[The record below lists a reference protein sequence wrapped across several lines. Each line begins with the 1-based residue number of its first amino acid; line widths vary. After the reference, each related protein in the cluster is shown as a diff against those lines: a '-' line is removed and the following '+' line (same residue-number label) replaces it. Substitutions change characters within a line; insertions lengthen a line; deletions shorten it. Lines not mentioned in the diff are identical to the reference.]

1 MPATPL
7 RRMASLLR
15 PYLGRW
21 LLATALLLGGGGL
34 NLVLP
39 QGVRLALDQAV
50 ARGDLAYLDR
60 LVAMAMGLFVLLGAF
75 VMVRHVLMTWLGERV
90 VADLR
95 ELSFRRLLAHPPGFF
110 HEHRSGE
117 LLSRLTSDI
126 GMLQHAVGT
135 EISIALRSALTIA
148 GGVGLLVYTSP
159 SLTLVMLA
167 TLPPVTVGAVWV
179 GRRIRGRARHI
190 QDVMAEANAGLE
202 EAVTGIETVQVF
214 TAEERESARYG
225 RSVGDVFTTAVRL
238 AYARGAFMGA
248 VQIAGY
254 AALAVI
260 LWLGARRVVDGSLS
274 AGELAA
280 FLLYAIMV
288 SGAMGSLAEVWSNL
302 QRAVGATG
310 RIFALMEEVPAIRDA
325 PDAQPLGAVRGEVCF
340 DGVSFSYPTRPDVP
354 VLRGVS
360 FRIAPGE
367 RVALV
372 GRSGAGKSTIAALLH
387 RFWDPTEGTV
397 SLDGRPLPSLRLA
410 DLRGALATVHQ
421 DPIVFSGSIGDN
433 IAYGAPDASPEAIA
447 RAAQDAL
454 IADFVASLPDGFQTE
469 VGERGVRVSGGQRQ
483 RIAIARALLADP
495 RVLILDEATS
505 HLDTTNEAL
514 VHEALL
520 RLMEGR
526 TTLVIAHRLST
537 VRSADRIIVLDS
549 GAIVEEGDHD
559 TLAARGGIY
568 TELLADQA
576 TLQHT

>member
-1 MPATPL
+1 MRRQPL
-7 RRMASLLR
+7 RRMAGLLR

-21 LLATALLLGGGGL
+21 ILATLLLLGGGAL
-34 NLVLP
+34 NLLLP

-60 LVAMAMGLFVLLGAF
+60 LVALAMVVFTLLGAF

-95 ELSFRRLLAHPPGFF
+95 ERSFRRLLEHPPGFF

-117 LLSRLTSDI
+117 LLSRLTADI

-135 EISIALRSALTIA
+135 EISIALRSTLTIV
-148 GGVGLLVYTSP
+148 GGVALLVMTSP

-190 QDVMAEANAGLE
+190 QDVMAHANAGLE

-214 TAEERESARYG
+214 TAEAREAERYAG
-225 RSVGDVFTTAVRL
+225 SVGEVFSTAVRL

-254 AALAVI
+254 AALALI
-260 LWLGARRVVDGSLS
+260 LWLGARRVVAQTLS

-288 SGAMGSLAEVWSNL
+288 SGAMGSLADVWSNL

-310 RIFALMEEVPAIRDA
+310 RVFALMEEEPAIRDS
-325 PDAQPLGAVRGEVCF
+325 PDARPLGQVRGELEF
-340 DGVSFSYPTRPDVP
+340 DDVTFTYPARPGVP

-372 GRSGAGKSTIAALLH
+372 GRSGAGKSTIAALVH
-387 RFWDPTEGTV
+387 RFWDPDEGTV
-397 SLDGRPLPSLRLA
+397 RLDGRALPTLHLA
-410 DLRGALATVHQ
+410 ELRGALATVHQ
-421 DPIVFSGSIGDN
+421 DPIVFSGTIAEN
-433 IAYGAPDASPEAIA
+433 IAYGAPEASVADIE
-447 RAAQDAL
+447 RAASDAL
-454 IADFVASLPDGFQTE
+454 ISDFIASLPDGLATE

-495 RVLILDEATS
+495 RLLILDEATS

-514 VHEALL
+514 VHAALL

-526 TTLVIAHRLST
+526 TTLIIAHRLST
-537 VRSADRIIVLDS
+537 VRNADRILVLEH
-549 GAIVEEGDHD
+549 GAIVEVGDHE

-568 TELLADQA
+568 TELLSDQA
-576 TLQHT
+576 TLLET

>member
-1 MPATPL
+1 MPVSPL
-7 RRMASLLR
+7 RRMAGLLR

-21 LLATALLLGGGGL
+21 LIATSLLLGAGAL
-34 NLVLP
+34 NLSLP
-39 QGVRLALDQAV
+39 QGVRLALDQAI
-50 ARGDLAYLDR
+50 ARGDLEYLDR
-60 LVAMAMGLFVLLGAF
+60 LVAIAMGVFTLLGVF

-135 EISIALRSALTIA
+135 EISIALRSSLSIL
-148 GGVGLLVYTSP
+148 GGVALLVYTSP
-159 SLTLVMLA
+159 SLTLVMLC

-214 TAEERESARYG
+214 TAEERESKRYA
-225 RSVGDVFTTAVRL
+225 RSVGEVFTTAVKL
-238 AYARGAFMGA
+238 AYARGAFMGG

-254 AALAVI
+254 AALALI
-260 LWLGARRVVDGSLS
+260 LWLGARRVVEQTLS

-280 FLLYAIMV
+280 FLLYALMV

-302 QRAVGATG
+302 QRAIGATG
-310 RIFALMEEVPAIRDA
+310 RIFALIEEEPAIRDA
-325 PDAQPLGAVRGEVCF
+325 PDAQPLGPVRGEVRF
-340 DGVSFSYPTRPDVP
+340 DDVSFVYPTRPDVP

-360 FRIAPGE
+360 FCVAPGE

-372 GRSGAGKSTIAALLH
+372 GRSGAGKSTIAALVH
-387 RFWDPTEGTV
+387 RFWDPTEGEV
-397 SLDGRPLPSLRLA
+397 RLDGKPLRTLRLA
-410 DLRGALATVHQ
+410 ELRGALATVHQ

-433 IAYGAPDASPEAIA
+433 IAYGAPNASPAAIKK
-447 RAAQDAL
+447 AAEDAL
-454 IADFVASLPDGFQTE
+454 IAEFVAGLPDGFDTE

-514 VHEALL
+514 VHDALL

-537 VRSADRIIVLDS
+537 VRSADRILVLEH
-549 GAIVEEGDHD
+549 GVIVEEGDHE

-576 TLQHT
+576 TLLNA